1 MIKVAPS
8 MLAADYTRIGE
19 EIRRMA
25 EAGADM
31 LHFDVM
37 DGVFVPNISFGPDMA
52 KAAAGCGLPLDVH
65 LMIVNPHRYL
75 EAFAKA
81 KPEIITIHLEASEDV
96 SRDLA
101 TIRGMGIKAGL
112 AISPDTPAD
121 AIAPYIGQFDL
132 LLVMTVY
139 PGFGGQKYIPACGQD
154 KVAAVRALLA
164 AAGSDAVIEV
174 DGGIN
179 ESTGA
184 LSVEAGATL
193 LVAGSAM
200 FKAADAKE
208 FAAALHNL

>member
-25 EAGADM
+25 DAGADV

-52 KAAAGCGLPLDVH
+52 KAAAACGLPLDVH
-65 LMIVNPHRYL
+65 LMIVEPHKYL

-81 KPEIITIHLEASEDV
+81 KPEIITIHLEASTDV
-96 SRDLA
+96 SRDLKA
-101 TIRGMGIKAGL
+101 IRDMGIKAGL
-112 AISPDTPAD
+112 AISPDTPAE

-154 KVAAVRALLA
+154 KVAAVKALLD

-179 ESTGA
+179 EDTGA
-184 LSVEAGATL
+184 LSAQAGATL

-200 FKAADAKE
+200 FKAPDAKA
-208 FAAALHNL
+208 FAEALHAL

>member
-8 MLAADYTRIGE
+8 MLAADYTRIGDD
-19 EIRRMA
+19 IRRMA
-25 EAGADM
+25 EAGADV

-52 KAAAGCGLPLDVH
+52 LAAAPCGLPLDVH
-65 LMIVNPHRYL
+65 LMIVNPHRYF
-75 EAFAKA
+75 EAFAKS
-81 KPEIITIHLEASEDV
+81 KPQIITIHLEASEDV

-112 AISPDTPAD
+112 AISPDTPAE
-121 AIAPYIGQFDL
+121 AIKPYIGQFDL
-132 LLVMTVY
+132 ALVMTVY

-154 KVAAVRALLA
+154 KVAAVKALLD
-164 AAGSDAVIEV
+164 AAGDTAVIEV

-179 ESTGA
+179 EETGA
-184 LSVEAGATL
+184 LSVAAGATW

-200 FKAADAKE
+200 FKAPDAKA
-208 FAAALHNL
+208 FAEALHNL